1 MDDEEQELGDPR
13 QNAGD
18 NHPGDGVQSI
28 AFDDRRWYDVRIRV
42 TPEKIQ
48 AWLDQR
54 QIIDQGIAGRKI
66 HTRGEVEL
74 SQPLGVAAWRTKS
87 AVRNIRLRRLGG

>member
-1 MDDEEQELGDPR
+1 MEIGGIVGHEI
-13 QNAGD
+13 
-18 NHPGDGVQSI
+18 PGKIETG
-28 AFDDRRWYDVRIRV
+28 RWYDIRIRV
-42 TPEKIQ
+42 TPQKIQ

-54 QIIDQGIAGRKI
+54 QIIDQDIVGKKI

-87 AVRNIRLRRLGG
+87 AVRNIRVRRL